1 MTSSYP
7 NYIKVIYIMN
17 KSFKKWINSSGRA
30 SRLEFFIITVISITA
45 LFLITLLCA
54 MIFKSLWGNHVNST
68 YTREYAESAISSAI
82 FEYLRTGSAYGTAN
96 ALAQDYQTGL
106 LENGIIA
113 AFSYLL
119 FLPFAIVWI
128 TGAIRR
134 LHDIGTFGWWIV
146 IVLAPIWLFF
156 DNWILIAPLLF
167 LFFKDGQRF
176 YNKYVPDP
184 KNPNAP
190 VPLEM
195 PKESEKLVQFEIRV
209 LEIVEKIKAFLHPYI
224 QLIMNKFK
232 K

>member
-1 MTSSYP
+1 
-7 NYIKVIYIMN
+7 MN
-17 KSFKKWINSSGRA
+17 KSFKRWVSISGRA

-45 LFLITLLCA
+45 LFLITLLCL
-54 MIFKSLWGNHVNST
+54 MIFDALWGDHVNNT
-68 YTREYAESAISSAI
+68 YTREYAEYAIGSAIA
-82 FEYLRTGSAYGTAN
+82 EYLTTGSAYGTVN
-96 ALAQDYQTGL
+96 VLAQDYQTSL

-113 AFSYLL
+113 AFSYIL

-128 TGAIRR
+128 TGAVRR

-146 IVLAPIWLFF
+146 IVLIPIWLFF

-176 YNKYVPDP
+176 YNKYGSDP

-190 VPLEM
+190 IPLEM
-195 PKESEKLVQFEIRV
+195 PKESEKLVQFETRV
-209 LEIVEKIKAFLHPYI
+209 LEIVEKVKVFLHPYI
-224 QLIMNKFK
+224 QQIMSKFK